1 MNNYFLI
8 PIDQSKKEYIKFYNL
23 YFNTDLW
30 DKFYFLPDFNLG
42 SIDVENIFY
51 LESSKN
57 SKLELIQKSDEI
69 IKSFGFNNIDD
80 FAILEYEQNMGLFS
94 SKSSH
99 RLYLR
104 KLLIALGFFFKQNDL
119 SEFTIFM
126 GAVSHFFPRAILYF
140 SKIHNV
146 KLVMY
151 TQSLIPGR
159 EFFVVDN
166 EMFESYKLK
175 KLFDSDVY
183 HENDKLLLKEIK
195 DQVINGKIKNT
206 YLADFKI
213 SFKNEVLKFNLI
225 AGRFKLKFLNHRRL
239 QYHINKFFLRKMY
252 AFIWLLF
259 SKNKIPINDFVF
271 FPLHMPNEAQL
282 YIRGN
287 GYFEEY
293 KLIKP
298 ISTLL
303 KEKYIVVI
311 KEHPGYEGWKSLKEL
326 FSYVNSS
333 NVVLLNSNISSHD
346 IIKKS
351 KAIITLN
358 SSVWF
363 ESLFFKKPV
372 ISFGKGVFSGFKI
385 TNEMDNLSMFEDK
398 LNKINFDFSKL
409 INDEKNTIKFIK
421 SYNSASIDG
430 FFYKPLLNGD
440 LSYFKSF
447 FEKVMNIK

>member
-1 MNNYFLI
+1 MHNYFLI

-23 YFNTDLW
+23 YFNTKLW

-42 SIDVENIFY
+42 SIDVKNIFY

-57 SKLELIQKSDEI
+57 SNLELIQKSNEI

-80 FAILEYEQNMGLFS
+80 FAILEYEQNKGLFY

-104 KLLIALGFFFKQNDL
+104 KLLVALCFFFKQNDL
-119 SEFTIFM
+119 SQFTIFM
-126 GAVSHFFPRAILYF
+126 GAVSHFYPRAILYL

-159 EFFVVDN
+159 EFIIVDN

-175 KLFDSDVY
+175 KLFDSYIY

-195 DQVINGKIKNT
+195 DQVINGKIKKT
-206 YLADFKI
+206 YLVDFKLT
-213 SFKNEVLKFNLI
+213 FKNELSKFNLI
-225 AGRFKLKFLNHRRL
+225 ASRFKLKFLNHRRL
-239 QYHINKFFLRKMY
+239 QYLINKFFLRKIY

-259 SKNKIPINDFVF
+259 SKNKIPLNDFVF

-298 ISTLL
+298 ISILL
-303 KEKYIVVI
+303 KEKYLVVV

-326 FSYVNSS
+326 FSYVNNS
-333 NVVLLNSNISSHD
+333 NVILLNSKISSHN

-351 KAIITLN
+351 KAVITLN

-372 ISFGKGVFSGFKI
+372 ITFGKGVFSEFKI
-385 TNEMDNLSMFEDK
+385 TNEMDNVSMFENK

-409 INDEKNTIKFIK
+409 ISDEKNIIKFIK
-421 SYNSASIDG
+421 AYNYASIDG

-447 FEKVMNIK
+447 FENEMNIK